1 MAILEMVQESKEKV
15 LEFLKKRLESQN
27 SNVSVDVSSIFER
40 ERKISFTRRVN
51 KFLEKFNFHIMHWNA
66 VQMLMKIAQKID
78 QPMIKLASV
87 ELYHEI
93 ERDMNQLEI
102 SYKLMSDDYSR
113 KIFEWYVQYRIT
125 YAFVGESAKELY
137 PIPFCGNI
145 SYEEFRKSVKITKEG
160 AYIGSFVIKS
170 GLPEIFGSF
179 VVKQYEYFDKVRAK
193 QGDVVMDVGALA
205 GETGLYFSNLVGDKG
220 KVYAFEPVQDSYNL
234 LVENLKRNHV
244 KNIEAVKLGLFS
256 ENKDAII
263 SNGAAGSSLLATNT
277 TNKGKKIRLV
287 KLDDFVKEKNL
298 NKVDFIKMDIEGAE
312 LDALKGGEQTI
323 KKYKPK
329 LAICVYHKG
338 RDMIDIPQYLKSLV
352 PEYKFFLKHNTESWG
367 DTVLYTIS

>member
-15 LEFLKKRLESQN
+15 LEFLNKIRELQN
-27 SNVSVDVSSIFER
+27 PNVSVNVSSIFEK
-40 ERKISFTRRVN
+40 ERFSFARRVN
-51 KFLEKFNFHIMHWNA
+51 KFLEKFNLHIMRWNDTQIFRENA
-66 VQMLMKIAQKID
+66 LDAALKFISM
-78 QPMIKLASV
+78 

-113 KIFEWYVQYRIT
+113 KIFEWYVEYIVA
-125 YAFVGESAKELY
+125 YAFVGRYAKEFY
-137 PIPFCGNI
+137 PIPFCGNT
-145 SYEEFRKSVKITKEG
+145 SYEEFRKSIKIKKEG
-160 AYIGSFVIKS
+160 AYIDSFVIRS
-170 GLPEIFGSF
+170 QLSAIFESF
-179 VVKQYEYFDKVRAK
+179 ITRQYEYFDKVKAT

-205 GETGLYFSNLVGDKG
+205 GETALYFSNLVGDKG
-220 KVYAFEPVQDSYNL
+220 RVYAFEPVQDSYNL

-256 ENKDAII
+256 ENKGAII
-263 SNGAAGSSLLATNT
+263 SNGASGASLLATNT
-277 TNKGKKIRLV
+277 TNKGQKIQLV

-312 LDALKGGEQTI
+312 LDALKGGEETI

-352 PEYKFFLKHNTESWG
+352 PEYKFFLKHNSEDWPE
-367 DTVLYTIS
+367 TVLYSIS